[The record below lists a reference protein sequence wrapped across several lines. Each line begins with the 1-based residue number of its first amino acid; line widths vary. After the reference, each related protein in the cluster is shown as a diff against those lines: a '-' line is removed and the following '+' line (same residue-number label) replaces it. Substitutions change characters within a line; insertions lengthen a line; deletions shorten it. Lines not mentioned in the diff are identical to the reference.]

1 MIRSTLHATLL
12 CVLMIGTVSCGPSL
26 VIQNVDYSQPLE
38 SVLTPDSE
46 NMVHDQRY
54 AIKFSVSPI
63 LETEERSSV
72 NQIRLIRNT
81 AGFYFV
87 TASGFQNVYVFAPG
101 EGELQLENTIEFL
114 EDPLQ
119 EPAFNQ
125 RNDYIELVDL
135 SDGETYR
142 IDHEGILEEETE

>member
-38 SVLTPDSE
+38 SVLTPNSE

-63 LETEERSSV
+63 LEAEGRSSI
-72 NQIRLIRNT
+72 NQIRLIRNA

-87 TASGFQNVYVFAPG
+87 TANGFQNVYVFAPG

-114 EDPLQ
+114 EDTLE

-125 RNDYIELVDL
+125 RSGYVELVDL
-135 SDGETYR
+135 ADDETYR
-142 IDHEGILEEETE
+142 LNKEGIIEEETE

>member
-38 SVLTPDSE
+38 SVLTPNNE

-54 AIKFSVSPI
+54 AINFSVSPI
-63 LETEERSSV
+63 LEAEGMSSI
-72 NQIRLIRNT
+72 NQIRLIRNA

-87 TASGFQNVYVFAPG
+87 TANGFQNVYVFAPG

-114 EDPLQ
+114 EDPLE

-125 RNDYIELVDL
+125 RSGYVELVDL
-135 SDGETYR
+135 ADDETYR
-142 IDHEGILEEETE
+142 LNKEGIIEEETE